1 MTRLSLLLVATAL
14 AVSGC
19 YRVTTPVL
27 TNGEYA
33 PVAGNYAC
41 VNRLTGER
49 GGISLTQTRD
59 GFFWPSYR
67 YDAGDGIEVKFA
79 SLSSTLYLGQT
90 TQNGTI
96 TLGFLELT
104 DAGVN
109 VLVVNTMTA
118 AAQIDKLASQN
129 AVAPHLLQNGFVSLA
144 GNPADIKA
152 FLSSHPK
159 NMLTPALTCTKLKS
173 PE

>member
-1 MTRLSLLLVATAL
+1 MPRPHLLAVLAAL
-14 AVSGC
+14 ALTGC

-33 PVAGNYAC
+33 PVAGSFSC
-41 VNRLTGER
+41 VNRITGER
-49 GGISLTQTRD
+49 GPVTLTEKKD

-104 DAGVN
+104 DAGVD

-118 AAQIDKLASQN
+118 APQIDKLASQN

-144 GNPADIKA
+144 GAPADIKA

-159 NMLTPALTCTKLKS
+159 NMLTPALACTKLKG
-173 PE
+173 PA